1 MKDIICRFKDDED
14 LLKSINK
21 GIVLKLPN
29 IKRST
34 NFKLG
39 ESKENMWNKILIC
52 LNDTSFTKTFKQLLQ
67 QEIMES
73 TTSTFVFSVA
83 MMIVKK
89 MLVLENQLYKRA
101 PEINVNDK
109 LSRNEQEIIHYLSG

>member
-14 LLKSINK
+14 LLKSSNK

-52 LNDTSFTKTFKQLLQ
+52 SNDTNFPKTFKQLIQ

-89 MLVLENQLYKRA
+89 MLVLEDNFTKGQEKLMLMTNF
-101 PEINVNDK
+101 PEMN
-109 LSRNEQEIIHYLSG
+109 RR